1 MGGDR
6 EECLGVDTLF
16 GGCGVDDV
24 DVGALT
30 GAATGVGRDGD
41 QSVGMD
47 CVPYALSV
55 GILAGGRANLMAVE

>member
-16 GGCGVDDV
+16 GEVDVALGCGVNDV

-41 QSVGMD
+41 QSM
-47 CVPYALSV
+47 
-55 GILAGGRANLMAVE
+55 GGWAAFHMHFRLGF